1 MKQLSLKKNI
11 LGNNDELA
19 RTNREYFQEKGIF
32 AINLLGSPGAG
43 KTSVLERVLGE
54 MKEEVKMAVI
64 EGDLYTAK
72 DAERLEKHGIPVLQ
86 VNTGGGCH
94 LDAAMI
100 KKSLDYLDTAVLEF
114 LIIENVGNLV
124 CPASYDLSEDMKVT
138 VLSITEGN
146 DKPLKYPSMF
156 QKSEVLIVNKVDLL
170 KHTNFSMEELYRDI
184 ESLNADMK
192 IFEVSCTT
200 GEGLEELQK
209 FFREKI
215 TEKGGVQ
222 NA

>member
-100 KKSLDYLDTAVLEF
+100 K
-114 LIIENVGNLV
+114 
-124 CPASYDLSEDMKVT
+124 
-138 VLSITEGN
+138 
-146 DKPLKYPSMF
+146 
-156 QKSEVLIVNKVDLL
+156 
-170 KHTNFSMEELYRDI
+170 
-184 ESLNADMK
+184 ESLGK
-192 IFEVSCTT
+192 
-200 GEGLEELQK
+200 
-209 FFREKI
+209 
-215 TEKGGVQ
+215 
-222 NA
+222 

>member
-54 MKEEVKMAVI
+54 MKEEVEMAVI

-100 KKSLDYLDTAVLEF
+100 KESLPHLDTAALEF

-156 QKSEVLIVNKVDLL
+156 QKSEVLIVNKMDLL

-200 GEGLEELQK
+200 GEGLEELQN
-209 FFREKI
+209 FFKEKI
-215 TEKGGVQ
+215 NEKGGVQ